1 MTFSHFWQNPCFELV
16 QLLSNSYSNKVELK
30 KSENFNCEQSDQ
42 DTPDKEGTPFDLFHN
57 TGEQQ
62 KAYI

>member
-1 MTFSHFWQNPCFELV
+1 MTFSHFFIEAKFFFRVSTATILRVKQ
-16 QLLSNSYSNKVELK
+16 KIHTK
-30 KSENFNCEQSDQ
+30 TFNCEQSDQ
-42 DTPDKEGTPFDLFHN
+42 DTPHKEGTPFDLFHN